1 MTSVLI
7 RGGTVINAESSIKA
21 DVLTEGG
28 LIRAVGPD
36 LQAPAG
42 ATIVDAGGAFVMPG
56 GIDPHTHMELP
67 FMGTVTKD
75 DFYTGTSAG
84 VSGGTTMIIDFVIP
98 NPKQPLMEAF
108 KDWRGWAEKSAADY
122 SFHVAVTWW
131 DQSVHD
137 DMGTLVREHGVNSF
151 KHFMAYK
158 NAIMADDEVL
168 VNSFTRALELGALP
182 TVHAENGELV
192 FQMQQRLVA
201 QGITGPEGHPLSR
214 PPAVEA
220 EAAERAIRIAE
231 VLGVPL
237 YIVHV
242 SCEDSV
248 NAIIRA
254 RSHGQRVYGEALAGH
269 LTIDESVYLNKD
281 WDVAAAHVMSP
292 PFRAKHHQDALWGA
306 LAAGHLHT
314 TATDHCA
321 FCGEQKGMGRD
332 SFAKIPNGCAGVE
345 DRMAVLWSAGVN
357 TGRLTPNEFV
367 KVTSTN
373 AAQIFNL
380 YPRKGVVAA
389 GSDADLVVWDPN
401 ATKTITTA
409 GSISKVG
416 YNVFEGRQVQGLP
429 MVTLSQGKIVWMNG
443 ELRTERGAGRY
454 VNRPPFAPMF
464 EAAKRQASLHTPHA
478 VLRDTAR
485 VA

>member
-1 MTSVLI
+1 MSSILI
-7 RGGTVINAESSIKA
+7 RGGTVINAESSIPA

-42 ATIVDAGGAFVMPG
+42 CTVVDAGGALVMPG

-75 DFYTGTSAG
+75 DFYTGTAAG

-98 NPKQPLMEAF
+98 DPKQPLMEAF
-108 KDWRGWAEKSAADY
+108 KNWRGWAEKAAADY

-131 DQSVHD
+131 DESVHA

-168 VNSFTRALELGALP
+168 VNSFSRALELGALP

-192 FQMQQRLVA
+192 FQLQKKLVA
-201 QGITGPEGHPLSR
+201 AGITGPEGHPLSR

-231 VLGVPL
+231 VLGTPL

-242 SCEDSV
+242 SCEDTV
-248 NAIIRA
+248 AAIIRA

-269 LTIDESVYLNKD
+269 LTIDESVYRNPD
-281 WDVAAAHVMSP
+281 WNIAAAHVMSP
-292 PFRAKHHQDALWGA
+292 PFRARHHQDALWGA

-321 FCGEQKGMGRD
+321 FCGEQKLMGKAD
-332 SFAKIPNGCAGVE
+332 FSKIPNGCAGVE
-345 DRMAVLWSAGVN
+345 DRMSVLWDAGVT

-367 KVTSTN
+367 RVTSTN

-380 YPRKGVVAA
+380 YPRKGAIVAGA
-389 GSDADLVVWDPN
+389 DADLVVWDPS

-409 GSISKVG
+409 GSQSKVG
-416 YNVFEGRQVQGLP
+416 YNVFEGRQVTGLAK
-429 MVTLSQGKIVWMNG
+429 VTMSQGKIVWIDG
-443 ELRTERGAGRY
+443 DLRTERGAGRY
-454 VNRPPFAPMF
+454 VKRPAFAPVF
-464 EAAKRQASLHTPHA
+464 DALKRQAGLHLPQA
-478 VLRDTAR
+478 VAR
-485 VA
+485 AA

>member
-1 MTSVLI
+1 MSSILI
-7 RGGTVINAESSIKA
+7 RGGTVINAESSIQA

-28 LIRAVGPD
+28 VIRAVGPD

-42 ATIVDAGGAFVMPG
+42 CTIVDAGGALVMPG

-67 FMGTVTKD
+67 FMGTVAKD

-131 DQSVHD
+131 NQSVHD

-192 FQMQQRLVA
+192 FQLQKKLVA
-201 QGITGPEGHPLSR
+201 AGITGPEGHPLSR

-231 VLGVPL
+231 VLGTPL

-269 LTIDESVYLNKD
+269 LTIDESVYRNPD
-281 WDVAAAHVMSP
+281 WNIAAAHVMSP

-321 FCGEQKGMGRD
+321 FCGDQKAMGKGD
-332 SFAKIPNGCAGVE
+332 FSKIPNGCAGVE
-345 DRMAVLWSAGVN
+345 DRLSVLWDAGVN

-367 KVTSTN
+367 RVTSTN

-380 YPRKGVVAA
+380 YPRKGTIAV
-389 GSDADLVVWDPN
+389 GSDADLVVWDPS

-409 GSISKVG
+409 GSQSKVG
-416 YNVFEGRQVQGLP
+416 YNVFEGRHVTGLAK
-429 MVTLSQGKIVWMNG
+429 VTLSQGKIVWMDG

-454 VNRPPFAPMF
+454 VKRPAFAPVF
-464 EAAKRQASLHTPHA
+464 DALKRQAGLLRPHA
-478 VLRDTAR
+478 VAR
-485 VA
+485 AA